1 VPDPLRDPDP
11 PPLPSPRPEPE
22 PSPGAAGAF
31 GAFGGA
37 VPVATS
43 GEPARGRR
51 AVGNGAPGPNSAAAS
66 APAGSF
72 GVLAET
78 PGVELDA
85 ARPDDALGSPG
96 LLDGK
101 GAVEMT

>member
-1 VPDPLRDPDP
+1 
-11 PPLPSPRPEPE
+11 
-22 PSPGAAGAF
+22 
-31 GAFGGA
+31 
-37 VPVATS
+37 
-43 GEPARGRR
+43 
-51 AVGNGAPGPNSAAAS
+51 
-66 APAGSF
+66 
-72 GVLAET
+72 VLAET